1 MKSQSFKK
9 EKTTG
14 RNKTTGK
21 YGSREEL
28 IEQVVG
34 FKSRRG
40 MSDSSIARI
49 CQVSPG
55 TVSNILKN
63 EAGFLQQGV
72 A

>member
-1 MKSQSFKK
+1 MHEQPLQK
-9 EKTTG
+9 EKSPG

-28 IEQVVG
+28 IRQVMG
-34 FKSRRG
+34 FKTQRG

-63 EAGFLQQGV
+63 EKLFLQ
-72 A
+72 